1 MSPRLANRPRGGGGH
16 RVRHRWP
23 ALSVSWRPPI
33 PLVEPRVVVYAAL
46 LALIPLLLATVV
58 VGRAFRASETA
69 QTDARLVVAAR
80 VALEQLGSTERS
92 ALREAQRLAHSP
104 AVQRDLAR
112 GDRDLLSRYARR
124 TSWGRLRLVPAGQT
138 APDGTPVVLTEVVS
152 VVKGSNT
159 IGEVRASISLAR
171 SIVLLEAATHT
182 EFGVVSHGTG
192 VSGALRGSA
201 VRTHRGTVARL
212 RVDGTWFRVLRVGVA
227 PKIDLAAYVPQAA
240 IETSVRRRQ
249 IAILAAGV
257 LTLGALLLSAFLLND
272 VSGRGRVGSR
282 VKRSPV
288 ALVGDIVAAAHDPR
302 ALLPVLLETA
312 VAAVDAAGGYVVWD
326 DERIASIGTSASGR
340 PLVLTL
346 DGNTLRRRELVL
358 FARRRSFRTNER
370 KIAESLIAQGQIALE
385 NARLH
390 SMVRLQAVTDELTE
404 LANRRRFMEA
414 LQQEVSRSARL
425 VQPVALVLFDL
436 DHFKRI
442 NDRYGHQAGDDVL
455 RATAAVIKGRV
466 RETDLAAR
474 VGGEEFAVI
483 LPGTGAEGAAALAES
498 LRRDLSDKVVIGTG
512 EWRATASFGVAE
524 LMEGDSGEQLV
535 AAADRALYRAKRGG
549 RDRVVVAGQAN
560 PGGAAT
566 A

>member
-1 MSPRLANRPRGGGGH
+1 MSPRSANRPRGAGGH
-16 RVRHRWP
+16 G
-23 ALSVSWRPPI
+23 ALPRPLASPGRWRPSF
-33 PLVEPRVVVYAAL
+33 PLVDPRTVLYAAL
-46 LALIPLLLATVV
+46 LALVPLLLATVV

-69 QTDARLVVAAR
+69 QTDTNLVVAAR
-80 VALEQLGSTERS
+80 VALEQVGSAERS
-92 ALREAQRLAHSP
+92 ALRDAQRLAHSP
-104 AVQRDLAR
+104 AVQRGLAR

-124 TSWGRLRLVPAGQT
+124 TSWGWLRVVPAGQT
-138 APDGTPVVLTEVVS
+138 PPGRTPVVLTEVVS
-152 VVKGSNT
+152 VVSGSNT
-159 IGEVRASISLAR
+159 IGQVQASISLAR
-171 SIVLLEAATHT
+171 RIMLLEAATHA
-182 EFGVVSHGTG
+182 EFAVVSHGSG

-201 VRTHRGTVARL
+201 VHTPRGTVTRL
-212 RVDGTWFRVLRVGVA
+212 RIDGRWFRVVRVGIA
-227 PKIDLAAYVPQAA
+227 PQLDLAAYLPEAR

-249 IAILAAGV
+249 IAILAAGI
-257 LTLGALLLSAFLLND
+257 LTLGALLLSALLLNHM
-272 VSGRGRVGSR
+272 SASGRVGSR
-282 VKRSPV
+282 VKRTPV
-288 ALVGDIVAAAHDPR
+288 ALVGDIVAAAHDPH

-326 DERIASIGTSASGR
+326 DERIASIGTLTDRR

-346 DGNTLRRRELVL
+346 EGDGRSRRELVL
-358 FARRRSFRTNER
+358 FARRRSFRASER

-414 LQQEVSRSARL
+414 LHQEVSRSGRL

-442 NDRYGHQAGDDVL
+442 NDRYGHQTGDDVL
-455 RATAAVIKGRV
+455 RATAAVIRGRV

-498 LRRDLSDKVVIGTG
+498 LRRDLSDKVVIGMDD
-512 EWRATASFGVAE
+512 WRATASFGVAE
-524 LMEGDSGEQLV
+524 LVKGESGEQLV
-535 AAADRALYRAKRGG
+535 AAADRALYRAKRAG
-549 RDRVVVAGQAN
+549 RDRVVVAGQTN
-560 PGGAAT
+560 PGGALT